1 MGQLIFI
8 DRRDAGRRLAEVLAS
23 RDLADPVVLGVP
35 RGGVVVAFEVARV
48 LAAPLDVVI
57 PRKIGAPTN
66 PELAVGAVA
75 QDGTLVLDE
84 AMVRTVGVSEAYLRR
99 EAERQNREI
108 ERRLKL
114 YRGTRPAVD
123 LAGATVIVVD
133 DGIATGA
140 TVLAALRG
148 LRSQEPDRVVLA
160 VPVAPPD
167 TLERL
172 ASEADEVV
180 CLATP
185 EPFYA
190 VGQFYRHFE
199 QTSDEEVVE
208 LIERSRRELE

>member
-1 MGQLIFI
+1 MLFN
-8 DRRDAGRRLAEVLAS
+8 DRLDAGRRLAKRLSAMNLS
-23 RDLADPVVLGVP
+23 NPVVQGVP
-35 RGGVVVAFEVARV
+35 RGGVVVAYEVSRA
-48 LAAPLDVVI
+48 LGAPLDVVI
-57 PRKIGAPTN
+57 SRKIGAPGN
-66 PELAVGAVA
+66 PELAIGAVA
-75 QDGTLVLDE
+75 QDGTLVVDQALVRALGVDE
-84 AMVRTVGVSEAYLRR
+84 DYLSE
-99 EAERQNREI
+99 EAARQQEEI
-108 ERRLKL
+108 TRRLNR
-114 YRGTRPAVD
+114 YRQGLPAVD
-123 LAGATVIVVD
+123 VSGATVIVVD

-148 LRSQEPDRVVLA
+148 LRAADAGRIILA

-172 ASEADEVV
+172 ASEADDIV

-208 LIERSRRELE
+208 LLEKRRPPLE

>member
-1 MGQLIFI
+1 MIFI
-8 DRRDAGRRLAEVLAS
+8 DRRDAGRRLADVLAS
-23 RDLADPVVLGVP
+23 RSLADPVVLGVP
-35 RGGVVVAFEVARV
+35 RGGVVVAYEVARV

-84 AMVRTVGVSEAYLRR
+84 AMVRTVGASEAYLRR
-99 EAERQNREI
+99 EADRQREEI

-114 YRGTRPAVD
+114 YRGPRPAVE
-123 LAGATVIVVD
+123 LTGATVIVVD

-148 LRSQEPDRVVLA
+148 LRSQDPGRVVLA

-172 ASEADEVV
+172 TPEADEVV

-199 QTSDEEVVE
+199 QTTDEEVVE
-208 LIERSRRELE
+208 LIERSRKKLE